1 MKLDGVESCTPELN
15 SADDWFH
22 LEDYLEATGEN
33 YDDEALDSGSDG
45 TIVGPQ
51 TDTIHDQV
59 DVVSSSGDSAV
70 PTNGSPI
77 PFFVD
82 ENEETMVARSDCH
95 IEIMPIQVEEQDRT
109 ENKINGSRFEDTS
122 LSREHVDMTTTVKNT
137 VDLSVIDAS
146 KVHGEVIEENEIGFV
161 DGKESEEY
169 HVQGQVAERD
179 GSSKENQLEV
189 LDVIVHQEIDS
200 LLHLSPKLPE
210 NMEEGVVGQSA
221 RPSEIVVD
229 REGGLLFANTCDTTS
244 GEVYSLADT
253 EAMMERNNLDTLPD
267 GDVGILGYCELGLA
281 NVSMINGACVLTDKG
296 IQETP
301 DTRSSFT
308 QTDASDAMIETF
320 YCATYSTGDG
330 QILGSDDLSSA
341 GEGSAAIVLSHDAD
355 KNSKAPVDKEFDRSP
370 SQRIE
375 KGVQVMS
382 EESVIADTR
391 ESGGLQVD
399 IFELSIP
406 DSNEASCSD
415 VIPMEGLL
423 QERNIINHLVN
434 SKVEEA
440 MKKSRD
446 FREGH
451 SSEKIGKHPPIVTA
465 EFVEAEMLKLVS
477 TLQKNKCKTVDQHA
491 ARRRLFLDREMD
503 RVSQI
508 MLQMPKKASGGYHR
522 EAATSSE

>member
-1 MKLDGVESCTPELN
+1 MESCTPELN

-33 YDDEALDSGSDG
+33 YDNYDDKALDSGSDG

-51 TDTIHDQV
+51 TETIYDQV
-59 DVVSSSGDSAV
+59 DEVSSSGDSAV
-70 PTNGSPI
+70 STNGSPI

-82 ENEETMVARSDCH
+82 ENEETMVASSNSH
-95 IEIMPIQVEEQDRT
+95 IEITSIQVEEQDPV
-109 ENKINGSRFEDTS
+109 ENKFDGSRFEDTS
-122 LSREHVDMTTTVKNT
+122 LSREQVDMTSTTVKNT
-137 VDLSVIDAS
+137 VDLNVIDAS
-146 KVHGEVIEENEIGFV
+146 KVHGEVIEGNEIGFV
-161 DGKESEEY
+161 DGEESVES

-179 GSSKENQLEV
+179 GSSKEDQLEV

-210 NMEEGVVGQSA
+210 NMEEVVVGQSA

-229 REGGLLFANTCDTTS
+229 REGGILFANTCDTTS

-253 EAMMERNNLDTLPD
+253 EATMERNNLDTLSD
-267 GDVGILGYCELGLA
+267 GDVGIIGYCELGLA
-281 NVSMINGACVLTDKG
+281 NASMINGTCVFTDKG

-301 DTRSSFT
+301 DIRSSFT
-308 QTDASDAMIETF
+308 QTDASDAIIETSS
-320 YCATYSTGDG
+320 CTTYSIGHG
-330 QILGSDDLSSA
+330 LILGSDDLSSA
-341 GEGSAAIVLSHDAD
+341 GEGSAAIVLSRDAD
-355 KNSKAPVDKEFDRSP
+355 KNSKAPVDRGFDRSSP
-370 SQRIE
+370 QRIE

-382 EESVIADTR
+382 EECVITDTR
-391 ESGGLQVD
+391 ESRGLQVD

-406 DSNEASCSD
+406 DSNEASCPD

-423 QERNIINHLVN
+423 QERNIINHLMN

-446 FREGH
+446 FREVH

-477 TLQKNKCKTVDQHA
+477 TLQKNKCMTVDQHA
-491 ARRRLFLDREMD
+491 ARRRLFLDREME

-508 MLQMPKKASGGYHR
+508 MLQMPKKASGGYHH
-522 EAATSSE
+522 ETATSSE